1 MPNKELTFYREN
13 FVKRVKYD
21 TVWIDPVFA
30 GWLETVYGSQKKALD
45 RWASVVS
52 LEPAD
57 DVAKSLPTGGRVFI
71 YNLKKPFHDPVTDLP
86 CNQIDVKGV
95 GLTKSGYLQDK
106 DILEPENER
115 RELMWQPHQEI
126 YFGYENLTRQKKVA
140 RDLRSARSRGQNA
153 PIPLAILNLKQMVYE
168 GKTLTID
175 RLRKALEIDWD
186 EDFALI
192 IRGYPISATR
202 ICDLTRW
209 YGLATPHHYL
219 SITPKT
225 VRTLNWARKNW
236 SKHELPKFLAGSAGN
251 FDQEPGR
258 SYFSW
263 FLRSA
268 YRELTLMLTTGFSP
282 CSSYGSS
289 GNPHHTHLQ
298 NHSTA
303 NTHVEW
309 TPLVNIGKVGPQY
322 QPIDHIYEI
331 IEAEHDAVVNIG
343 ACCLDSADF
352 CHIPTFQTFLQQL
365 HGQLKGT
372 QSYLT
377 TAIVNHILYPPHSV
391 SIRGDNLLY
400 FLEKH
405 RHKFQSW

>member
-1 MPNKELTFYREN
+1 MKELTFYREN

-71 YNLKKPFHDPVTDLP
+71 YNLKKPFRDPVTDLP

-106 DILEPENER
+106 DILEPENKR
-115 RELMWQPHQEI
+115 RELMWQPRREI
-126 YFGYENLTRQKKVA
+126 YFGYENLTRQKKVV
-140 RDLRSARSRGQNA
+140 RDLRAARTRGQNA
-153 PIPLAILNLKQMVYE
+153 PIPLAVLNLKQMVYE

-175 RLRKALEIDWD
+175 RLRKALKIEWA
-186 EDFALI
+186 EDFALV

-209 YGLATPHHYL
+209 EDCVTPSYPNL
-219 SITPKT
+219 PPYETIPTI
-225 VRTLNWARKNW
+225 NWARNIWTKY
-236 SKHELPKFLAGSAGN
+236 ELPKFLAATKGDLEKN
-251 FDQEPGR
+251 PRR
-258 SYFSW
+258 SYFDW
-263 FLRSA
+263 FTRA
-268 YRELTLMLTTGFSP
+268 AQHELYLMLVTGLSP
-282 CSSYGSS
+282 CSPYDARE
-289 GNPHHTHLQ
+289 NANHTHLQ
-298 NHSTA
+298 NVSTA

-309 TPLVNIGKVGPQY
+309 TPLGHLGKLDLMRQSVANI
-322 QPIDHIYEI
+322 HEI